1 MNEFSELIE
10 KIKANPNL
18 YLGRRSLIALKAFLI
33 GYSHARQELGIE
45 LTEAENEF
53 EEFKKWVQGL
63 GNLKSDKSWDKIILL
78 YSSDDVKALEKF
90 FRLYK
95 NFCLM
100 KSKESNSQ
108 I

>member
-1 MNEFSELIE
+1 MSEFYELIE
-10 KIKANPNL
+10 KIKANPSL

-33 GYSHARQELGIE
+33 GYSYARQELGIE
-45 LTEAENEF
+45 LTEAEKEF

-78 YSSDDVKALEKF
+78 YSPDDVKALEKF

-95 NFCLM
+95 NFCLK